1 VKEEKKSLLKKQKS
15 EEASLAKLQTS
26 AEAHDDVV
34 NELSTDI
41 DELVAKEKTLEED
54 YQQLKTSGIGLTE
67 TLTPEQEAEYEKIR
81 EVSGVASAPA
91 RSVLQKKV
99 RALETARAKSSN
111 LEDELKEIEGR
122 RDDAKK
128 SSSELTQRKEVLSQR

>member
-1 VKEEKKSLLKKQKS
+1 MKEEKKSLLKKQKS

-111 LEDELKEIEGR
+111 LEDEL
-122 RDDAKK
+122 
-128 SSSELTQRKEVLSQR
+128 